1 MCVCVWGGERLL
13 GTRWDEVEE
22 KKQKQ
27 KKETDKQTQSWGGL
41 GRCWK
46 GWVYGVMN

>member
-1 MCVCVWGGERLL
+1 VCGGGSAYWEPD
-13 GTRWDEVEE
+13 GTKS
-22 KKQKQ
+22 KKKNKNKKQ